1 MDIRPFGTTQQ
12 GARPYADRLADM
24 PARPAGAQQAAGT
37 ELPANVSPVQHA
49 QAVHDEEQVTQ
60 ALKSINELLQT
71 RSPDL
76 EFSLDR
82 DSNRAIVRVVDK
94 ETQEVIRQM
103 PSEDVLQIAKALD
116 RLQSM
121 LIRETA

>member
-1 MDIRPFGTTQQ
+1 MDIRPISSTS
-12 GARPYADRLADM
+12 
-24 PARPAGAQQAAGT
+24 QAAT
-37 ELPANVSPVQHA
+37 PVAERIAPVPAQPASVAKSGAEPASGATPQTK
-49 QAVHDEEQVTQ
+49 QPPDEEQVTQ
-60 ALKSINELLQT
+60 ALKSINELLRT

-76 EFSLDR
+76 EFSI
-82 DSNRAIVRVVDK
+82 DSDSDRAIVKVVDK

-103 PSEDVLQIAKALD
+103 PSEDALQIAKALD

>member
-1 MDIRPFGTTQQ
+1 
-12 GARPYADRLADM
+12 
-24 PARPAGAQQAAGT
+24 
-37 ELPANVSPVQHA
+37 VQHA

>member
-1 MDIRPFGTTQQ
+1 MDIRPIASTPQL
-12 GARPYADRLADM
+12 APPVADRV
-24 PARPAGAQQAAGT
+24 AAVSVQ
-37 ELPANVSPVQHA
+37 PANVPKAGTQPA
-49 QAVHDEEQVTQ
+49 QDSALVSQAKQPPDAEQVTQ
-60 ALKSINELLQT
+60 ALKSINELLKT

-76 EFSLDR
+76 EFSIDS
-82 DSNRAIVRVVDK
+82 DSNRAIVKVVDK

-103 PSEDVLQIAKALD
+103 PSEDALQIAKALD

>member
-1 MDIRPFGTTQQ
+1 MDIRPIQTTTTP
-12 GARPYADRLADM
+12 APAAIADRLA
-24 PARPAGAQQAAGT
+24 ARPVQPSGAGATAAEASKEAAPVQQAK
-37 ELPANVSPVQHA
+37 PAP
-49 QAVHDEEQVTQ
+49 DEEQVTQ
-60 ALKSINELLQT
+60 ALKSINELLKT

-76 EFSLDR
+76 EFSIDR
-82 DSNRAIVRVVDK
+82 DSDRAIVKVVDK

-103 PSEDVLQIAKALD
+103 PSEDALQIAKALD